1 MRDLREGGVA
11 LLTLGQYLRPSADHI
26 PVDRYL
32 SPEEF
37 DQWKQRALALGFR
50 GVVAG
55 PLVRSSYHAEKLA
68 GRLA

>member
-1 MRDLREGGVA
+1 MTAHIALPRVAEAKDVPATLSTNILTNVLRKE
-11 LLTLGQYLRPSADHI
+11 
-26 PVDRYL
+26 
-32 SPEEF
+32 
-37 DQWKQRALALGFR
+37 LGFR